1 MPVGGPGPT
10 QLRDLSL
17 RLREM
22 GLEGKGLRREL
33 FKAINQSVKPF
44 ALEIN
49 SAAYLMPYMPNRY
62 AAVLAGDLRVTA
74 TKRGGQRARVA
85 ITVKGRQHK
94 RQVQRINAGIL
105 KHPTF
110 AKRGTPRSTWHW
122 VTQTGGMRAGF
133 FSDAAHRAAPGIR
146 AEVQQAVDA
155 VGKKI
160 TS

>member
-1 MPVGGPGPT
+1 MPVGGPGPQ

-17 RLREM
+17 RLRAM
-22 GLEGKGLRREL
+22 GNEGKGLQREL
-33 FKAINQSVKPF
+33 YRAINESVKPF
-44 ALEIN
+44 SVEIS
-49 SAAYLMPYMPNRY
+49 SADYLMPYMPNRY
-62 AAVLAGDLRVTA
+62 AEVLAGDLKVTA

-85 ITVKGRQHK
+85 ITAKGRQHK

-110 AKRGTPRSTWHW
+110 AKRGTPRSSWHW
-122 VTQTGGMRAGF
+122 VTQTGGMRSGF

-146 AEVQQAVDA
+146 AEVQKAVDA